1 MNTKIE
7 RYIAGKMS
15 EVEAKEFRNLLISNR
30 DLAEEYR
37 ANLEAHQLI
46 KEAGRLEL
54 KDTLESF
61 DQEMNAS
68 SRTVKVMP
76 LWVKRALPIAAMLV
90 IFFGVYQLMM
100 LNTPISGNEVYD
112 TYFEAY
118 SNPSVVRSS
127 ENLSLNNW
135 EMGANYYRDKDFEN
149 AITYFEKTEGEVPNY
164 LSSFYIGVSSL
175 ALESPNYTKA
185 LENFEVV
192 LKTDNDYQQQAL
204 WYKGLILLE
213 LDKRED
219 ALDIFSLIVTSK
231 SYNYLKAEEILN
243 LKIEN

>member
-1 MNTKIE
+1 MSFDIE
-7 RYIAGKMS
+7 RYIAKEMS
-15 EVEAKEFRNLLISNR
+15 EEEAKEFRNQLASDK
-30 DLAEEYR
+30 DLAEEYK
-37 ANLEAHQLI
+37 ATLAAHQLI

-61 DQEMNAS
+61 DKEMQGPD
-68 SRTVKVMP
+68 TTKVMP
-76 LWVKRALPIAAMLV
+76 LWMKRALPIAAMLV

-100 LNTPISGNEVYD
+100 LNTPISENEVYD

-127 ENLSLNNW
+127 ENLVSNNW
-135 EMGANYYRDKDFEN
+135 EKGANDYRDKDFKK
-149 AITYFEKTEGEVPNY
+149 AIIYFEKTEDEVPNY

-175 ALESPNYTKA
+175 ALDSPNYTKA

-192 LKTDNDYQQQAL
+192 LKTDNDYHQQAL
-204 WYKGLILLE
+204 WYKGLTLLE

>member
-15 EVEAKEFRNLLISNR
+15 ELEAKEFRNLLASDE

-149 AITYFEKTEGEVPNY
+149 AILYFEKSKLEVPNY
-164 LSSFYIGVSSL
+164 LSSFYIGVSSM
-175 ALESPNYTKA
+175 ALEFPNYRKA
-185 LENFEVV
+185 LENFEMV
-192 LKTDNDYQQQAL
+192 LTSDNDYHLQAL
-204 WYKGLILLE
+204 WYKGLTLLE
-213 LDKRED
+213 LDRMDDSK
-219 ALDIFSLIVTSK
+219 LIFKLIVK
-231 SYNYLKAEEILN
+231 DKGFNYLKAEEILN